1 MAYSAKKR
9 RFKALQCKL
18 ETTRKHKK
26 MLEEVLRDPDYYEVD
41 SSRIKDEIQ
50 EDVNI
55 IQSLESVR
63 CPSCGK
69 CVFEKDHILT
79 DSI

>member
-1 MAYSAKKR
+1 MDNYARY
-9 RFKALQCKL
+9 RFRALQRKL

-26 MLEEVLRDPDYYEVD
+26 FLEETLRDPDYYEVVP
-41 SSRIKDEIQ
+41 SQIKQFIQ
-50 EDVNI
+50 EDMNI

-69 CVFEKDHILT
+69 YIFEKDHILT